1 MAQQQQTESTRNM
14 TAATSETVN
23 ANLEEL
29 QETVSRL
36 MSHKGVEAVIVL
48 NRNGDILAES
58 TSSSSLIASSS
69 ASPGGGGGSSSPSSQ
84 QQQHQQQPD
93 QEGSSSSL
101 LLGAAAGVDAADTG
115 SSGGGGGANAA
126 GTGAG
131 GASTA
136 TTARSVNQLLRTVT
150 SYIRSLSPDDEVSF
164 VQIRTQQ
171 QRELYISPHGGYVLA
186 VVKR

>member
-1 MAQQQQTESTRNM
+1 MAPQTQNNI
-14 TAATSETVN
+14 AAAVSAETVN

-36 MSHKGVEAVIVL
+36 SSHKGVEAVIIL
-48 NRNGDILAES
+48 NRDGDILAES
-58 TSSSSLIASSS
+58 SSSSLIALAS
-69 ASPGGGGGSSSPSSQ
+69 AAAGSSSSQ
-84 QQQHQQQPD
+84 QQQQQD

-101 LLGAAAGVDAADTG
+101 GGVDADTS
-115 SSGGGGGANAA
+115 SSGGVATATA
-126 GTGAG
+126 TAT

-136 TTARSVNQLLRTVT
+136 TTARSVNQLLRTAT
-150 SYIRSLSPDDEVSF
+150 AYIRSLSPDDEVSF

-171 QRELYISPHGGYVLA
+171 HREIYISPHHGYVLA